1 MSTLHILKSSHPE
14 DAKAL
19 VDLCNS
25 DDCIVIM
32 QNGCL
37 LQQQIKHLEPDANVF
52 VIEQHCLNRGI
63 SLQFEAIDIKQ
74 VAALSA
80 QHENSTTW

>member
-1 MSTLHILKSSHPE
+1 MSTLHIFKSRHSD

-19 VDLCNS
+19 VELCNS
-25 DDCIVIM
+25 GDSIVIM

-37 LQQQIKHLEPDANVF
+37 LQQQIKHLDPDANVF
-52 VIEQHCLNRGI
+52 VIEQHCLNRGLP
-63 SLQFEAIDIKQ
+63 LQFDPIDIKQ
-74 VAALSA
+74 VAALSV